1 MPMVDD
7 SFRDGPLW
15 SAIDQSQMIIE
26 FEPDGIVVSANRN
39 FLDAMGY
46 TLGDVIGRHHGMFC
60 DPAYGRSPDYTAF
73 WRKLGRGEHDAGE
86 YCRIGRGGREIRLQ
100 ATYTPIID
108 HNGRV
113 TRVVKFASD
122 VGDRVKLADEVAK
135 RLEESQ
141 RYQSE
146 ADTRRVA
153 METLIAQLADV
164 VESIAG
170 IAAQT
175 NLLALNATIEAAR
188 AGDAGRGFAV
198 VASEVK
204 KLASDTQLATTKARR
219 MIAG

>member
-1 MPMVDD
+1 MSDN
-7 SFRDGPLW
+7 FRDGTLW

-26 FEPDGIVVSANRN
+26 FAPDGIIVSANRK

-46 TLGDVIGRHHGMFC
+46 HLHDVVGRHHGIFC
-60 DPAYGRSPDYTAF
+60 DSAYAASAAYAAF
-73 WRKLGRGEHDAGE
+73 WRKLARGEHDSGE
-86 YCRIGRGGREIRLQ
+86 YVRMGRGGRIVRLQ
-100 ATYTPIID
+100 ATYTPILD
-108 HNGRV
+108 GAGNV
-113 TRVVKFASD
+113 VRVVKFASD

-141 RYQSE
+141 RYQAE
-146 ADTRRVA
+146 ADTRRMA
-153 METLIAQLADV
+153 MEALVSQLADV

-170 IAAQT
+170 IAVQT

>member
-1 MPMVDD
+1 MVND

-15 SAIDQSQMIIE
+15 SAIDQSQMVIE
-26 FEPDGIVVSANRN
+26 FEPDGIVLSANRK

-46 TLGDVIGRHHGMFC
+46 HLHDVVGRHHGMFC
-60 DPAYGRSPDYTAF
+60 DPAYAASTDYAAF

-86 YCRIGRGGREIRLQ
+86 YARVGRGGRKVRLQ
-100 ATYTPIID
+100 ATYTPIVD
-108 HNGRV
+108 DTGKV
-113 TRVVKFASD
+113 VRVVKFASD
-122 VGDRVKLADEVAK
+122 VGDRVRLADEVAK

-141 RYQSE
+141 RYQAE
-146 ADTRRVA
+146 ADTRRIA
-153 METLIAQLADV
+153 METLVSQLADV

-170 IAAQT
+170 IAVQT

>member
-1 MPMVDD
+1 MVND

-15 SAIDQSQMIIE
+15 NAIDQSQMIIE
-26 FEPDGIVVSANRN
+26 FEPDGVIVSANRK

-46 TLGDVIGRHHGMFC
+46 HLHDVVGRHHGIFC
-60 DPAYGRSPDYTAF
+60 DPGYAGSNAYAAF
-73 WRKLGRGEHDAGE
+73 WRKLARGEHDAGE
-86 YCRIGRGGREIRLQ
+86 YVRMGRGGRIVRLQ
-100 ATYTPIID
+100 ATYTPILDDAGKVI
-108 HNGRV
+108 
-113 TRVVKFASD
+113 RVVKFASD
-122 VGDRVKLADEVAK
+122 VGDRAKLADEVAK

-141 RYQSE
+141 RYQAE
-146 ADTRRVA
+146 ADTRRMA
-153 METLIAQLADV
+153 MEALVAQLADV

-170 IAAQT
+170 IAVQT